1 MGATP
6 ITPTL
11 LVATVIAGAFFNWL
25 GEALPGDPSHPGWRD
40 VNWVLAA
47 AVIALV
53 WAVIVLARYSKDLAS
68 KKQADTEEEGKKAA
82 AAAAAQQ
89 KLLDTL
95 DRLYGSL
102 KDSVATNRAV
112 VKIVSWCQRKTML
125 VRQLKR
131 EGHISAEKALEL
143 LEDAE
148 CEACLK
154 AEREL

>member
-1 MGATP
+1 MSAIP
-6 ITPTL
+6 ITPTI
-11 LVATVIAGAFFNWL
+11 LVGTVMAGAFFNWL
-25 GEALPGDPSHPGWRD
+25 GDSLPGDPSHPGWRD

-68 KKQADTEEEGKKAA
+68 KKQEDTEADGRKAA
-82 AAAAAQQ
+82 TDAAMRQ

-95 DRLYGSL
+95 DRLDASL

-112 VKIVSWCQRKTML
+112 VKIVSWCQRKTLL

-143 LEDAE
+143 LEEAE